1 MLRYQTVKLSAFAF
15 YSPSDEDAYVRLAVG
30 YDYTDE
36 LNLTVGANLFQGSDE
51 RTLFGM
57 NEDNS
62 NAFLRVRYSF

>member
-1 MLRYQTVKLSAFAF
+1 LS
-15 YSPSDEDAYVRLAVG
+15 VG

-36 LNLTVGANLFQGSDE
+36 VNLTVGANLFQGEDP

-62 NAFLRVRYSF
+62 NAFVRVRYSF